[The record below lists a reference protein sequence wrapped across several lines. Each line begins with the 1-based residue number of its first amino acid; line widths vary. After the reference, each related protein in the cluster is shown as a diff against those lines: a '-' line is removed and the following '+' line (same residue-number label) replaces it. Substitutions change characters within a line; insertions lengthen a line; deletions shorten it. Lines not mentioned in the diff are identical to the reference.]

1 MNTKLG
7 KKLEIY
13 RYRFTKFSFCPGNDF
28 FRDCALEVS
37 LQGDI
42 FVGAS
47 LFNRMAEKV
56 FAK

>member
-13 RYRFTKFSFCPGNDF
+13 RYRFMNFSFCRDCDF
-28 FRDCALEVS
+28 FQDCALEVS

-42 FVGAS
+42 FVDAS
-47 LFNRMAEKV
+47 LFNRVAEKV